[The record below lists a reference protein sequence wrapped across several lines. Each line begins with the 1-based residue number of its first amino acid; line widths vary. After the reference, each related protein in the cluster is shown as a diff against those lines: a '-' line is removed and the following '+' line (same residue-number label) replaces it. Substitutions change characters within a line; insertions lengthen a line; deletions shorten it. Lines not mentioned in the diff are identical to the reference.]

1 MTTKLNRRNWIKSS
15 TLTAAGLAMSASAL
29 SAKPTSNTTQI
40 ADQMRF
46 WEWENTAFAAKRDMW
61 NLKARLLA
69 NENPYGPS
77 PAARLTIMESV
88 SVGNRYGQGDSG
100 KLIEMIAEKEGVPKE
115 YIMLG
120 PGSSDLLEKT
130 AITHFIDGGNIV
142 SADPAYMSII
152 KTAQNMKA
160 EWKAVPLTK
169 DWAHDLPGMEAAID
183 SKTQLVYICN
193 PNNPTG
199 TITDGKA
206 LWDFCDRVAE
216 KKPVFVDEAYLEFMD
231 KKDQM
236 SMVGLLNKGK
246 NVIISRTFSKVH
258 GMAGIRVGYIVA
270 LPSTLDKI
278 QTITRSNMSMNVTAV
293 KGAMASMKEPDFI
306 ESCSAKNKE
315 CREYVCAELA
325 KMGYEYLPS
334 HTSFVLFPIAIAGD
348 EFLKKMF
355 AESVGVRAFKVFGKD
370 YCRVSIGT
378 MEEMKIFVETFK
390 KVMV

>member
-1 MTTKLNRRNWIKSS
+1 MTAKINRRNWLKATS
-15 TLTAAGLAMSASAL
+15 LTSAGLAMG
-29 SAKPTSNTTQI
+29 TSTSLFATTNNSLQLNEHR
-40 ADQMRF
+40 QF
-46 WEWENTAFAAKRDMW
+46 WEWENTTLIPPRDLW

-77 PAARLTIMESV
+77 PSARLTIMESV
-88 SVGNRYGQGDSG
+88 ATGNRYGQGDAA
-100 KLIEMIAEKEGVPKE
+100 KLIEMIAEKEGVSKE

-130 AITHFIDGGNIV
+130 AITHFLEGGNIV

-160 EWKAVPLTK
+160 EWKSVPLTPT
-169 DWAHDLPGMEAAID
+169 WEHDLDGMEKAID
-183 SKTQLVYICN
+183 AKTQLVYICN

-199 TITDGKA
+199 TITDGKK
-206 LWDFCDRVAE
+206 LWAFCSKVAD

-231 KKDQM
+231 PKDQH
-236 SMVGLLNKGK
+236 SMVGLLNEGK
-246 NVIISRTFSKVH
+246 NVIISRTFSKGH

-270 LPSTLDKI
+270 LPSTLEKI

-293 KGAMASMKEPDFI
+293 KGAMASMKDTGFV
-306 ESCSAKNKE
+306 ESCRIKNKA
-315 CREYVCAELA
+315 CRTYVCEELS
-325 KMGYEYLPS
+325 KLGYEYLPS
-334 HTSFVLFPIAIAGD
+334 HTSFVLFPIAISGD
-348 EFLKKMF
+348 AYLKKMF
-355 AESVGVRAFKVFGKD
+355 AESIGVRAFKVFGKD

-378 MEEMKIFVETFK
+378 MEEMKLFVDAFK